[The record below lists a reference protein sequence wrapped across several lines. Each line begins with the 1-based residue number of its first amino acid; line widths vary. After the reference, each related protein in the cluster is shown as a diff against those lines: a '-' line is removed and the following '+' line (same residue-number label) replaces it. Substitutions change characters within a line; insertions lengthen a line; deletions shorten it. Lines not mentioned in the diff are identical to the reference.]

1 MGEKI
6 MIKLNDKQI
15 KHLQDLIGVTYNTNS
30 EDAKRAAFD
39 VCAVMDFL
47 FVTAQEE
54 EIEWTEL
61 PILKK

>member
-1 MGEKI
+1 

-15 KHLQDLIGVTYNTNS
+15 KHLQDLIGVTYNTDG

-39 VCAVMDFL
+39 VCAIMDFL
-47 FVTAQEE
+47 FITAQEE